1 MSIYSHITAARV
13 LRALGVGVKSE
24 RARGSGSVAAS
35 RAAGVQW
42 LDGAG
47 MRTPPH
53 GHGSYVQSIPLPGLE
68 PGSLG

>member
-1 MSIYSHITAARV
+1 MSIYTHIMAASV
-13 LRALGVGVKSE
+13 LRAVGVGVTSE

-35 RAAGVQW
+35 HAAGVRW

-47 MRTPPH
+47 MRTPH
-53 GHGSYVQSIPLPGLE
+53 GHGSHVQSIPPPALE